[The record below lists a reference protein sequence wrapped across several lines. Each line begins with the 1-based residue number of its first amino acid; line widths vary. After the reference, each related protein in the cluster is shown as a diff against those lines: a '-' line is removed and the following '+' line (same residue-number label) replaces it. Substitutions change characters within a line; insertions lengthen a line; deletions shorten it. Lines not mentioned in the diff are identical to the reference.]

1 MKEIY
6 LDNAATSWPK
16 PGSVIKA
23 MNNYFYKIG
32 GSSGRSGHRRAIEAG
47 RLILNARS
55 SAAELLGILDDSGL
69 VFTSNA
75 TTALNT
81 VIRGIFRS
89 DQEIASSH
97 IVTTTMEHNSVLRPV
112 NLLKDKGLDI
122 TLVNADS
129 YGQVS
134 SEDIGTAIK
143 SNTRLVIV
151 THASNVCGTVNNIEL
166 IGKICHEKN
175 VPLLVDGA
183 QSAGTIPI
191 NLDSTDIDFFACA
204 GHKGLLGP
212 QGTGLL
218 YIKNKDLLCPVIAG
232 GTGSLSDS
240 AYQPDFMPDKFESGT
255 PNIIGI
261 AGLAEGC
268 KYLLKHGVETVYEH
282 DKKLLEIFL
291 NELSFVQ
298 GVKLY
303 GLETNDNHTAVLSLN
318 IEGIDS
324 SKVGM
329 MLEEK
334 YGIQTRIGLHCA
346 PLAHKTLDSFP
357 LGTVRFSWG
366 WATREKHVIKAA
378 AALKKIN
385 SGLRTRA

>member
-1 MKEIY
+1 VKEIY

-47 RLILNARS
+47 RLIMNARTA
-55 SAAELLGILDDSGL
+55 AAELLGVSDDSGL
-69 VFTSNA
+69 IFTSNA
-75 TTALNT
+75 TTALNL
-81 VIRGIFRS
+81 VISGIFFS
-89 DQEIASSH
+89 DKQINSSH
-97 IVTTTMEHNSVLRPV
+97 IVTTSMEHNSVLRPV
-112 NLLKDKGLDI
+112 NLLKEKGLDV
-122 TLVNADS
+122 TLVKADI

-134 SEDIGTAIK
+134 PKQIEAAIK
-143 SNTRLVIV
+143 SNTKLVVV
-151 THASNVCGTVNNIEL
+151 THASNVCGTVNNIDL
-166 IGKICHEKN
+166 IGKICSDKN

-183 QSAGTIPI
+183 QSAGTLPI
-191 NLDSTDIDFFACA
+191 NLDSFDIDFFACA

-218 YIKNKDLLCPVIAG
+218 YVKNKDLLSPSIAG

-268 KYLLKHGVETVYEH
+268 RYLLNHGVESIYEH
-282 DKKLLEIFL
+282 DKKLLGIFL
-291 NELSFVQ
+291 NELSGIRGIQ
-298 GVKLY
+298 LY
-303 GLETNDNHTAVLSLN
+303 GLETADNHTAVLSVN
-318 IEGIDS
+318 IDGMDS
-324 SKVGM
+324 SQLGTV
-329 MLEEK
+329 LEEK

-346 PLAHKTLDSFP
+346 PLAHKTLNTFP
-357 LGTVRFSWG
+357 HGTVRFSWG
-366 WATREKHVIKAA
+366 WATREREIVKAA
-378 AALKKIN
+378 ATLNKIN
-385 SGLRTRA
+385 SGLRSGV

>member
-16 PGSVIKA
+16 PRSVIKA

-47 RLILNARS
+47 RIILDARS
-55 SAAELLGILDDSGL
+55 TAAELLGISDDSSL
-69 VFTSNA
+69 IFTSNA

-81 VIRGIFRS
+81 VIMGIFPS
-89 DQEIASSH
+89 DADISSSH

-112 NLLKDKGLDI
+112 NILEKKGLEV
-122 TLVNADS
+122 TLIDGNED
-129 YGQVS
+129 GQVS
-134 SEDIGTAIK
+134 PEHIRSAIK
-143 SNTRLVIV
+143 GNTKLVVV
-151 THASNVCGTVNNIEL
+151 THASNVCGTVNDIES
-166 IGKICHEKN
+166 IGMVCAEKG

-183 QSAGTIPI
+183 QSAGLLPVNIGA
-191 NLDSTDIDFFACA
+191 LCIDYYACA

-218 YIKNKDLLCPVIAG
+218 YVKNKDTLFPVIAG

-240 AYQPDFMPDKFESGT
+240 VEQPDFLPDKFESGT

-268 KYLLKHGVETVYEH
+268 RYLLAHGVESIYKH
-282 DKKLLEIFL
+282 DKKLLDIFM
-291 NELSFVQ
+291 NELSDIS
-298 GVKLY
+298 GIKLY
-303 GLETNDNHTAVLSLN
+303 GLKTSVNHTAVLSIN

-324 SKVGM
+324 SLLGAL
-329 MLEEK
+329 LEER
-334 YGIQTRIGLHCA
+334 YGVQTRIGLHCA
-346 PLAHKTLDSFP
+346 PLAHRTLGSFP
-357 LGTVRFSWG
+357 HGTVRFSWG
-366 WATREKHVIKAA
+366 WASSEREIIKAA
-378 AALKKIN
+378 AAVKKIN
-385 SGLRTRA
+385 SISRKS